1 MLYFVARKLRKEA
14 FKEEVISD
22 DRRYYKIK
30 SDTKTSIADPEQ
42 KRRDGG
48 GPYTV
53 GKL

>member
-1 MLYFVARKLRKEA
+1 MLYFVARKLRK
-14 FKEEVISD
+14 KLLKEVISD